1 MVKRKR
7 KSEREGFYFA
17 ISLLFYI
24 FLSNQSS
31 INLSYHALSPSFPN
45 PTKHIL
51 PFSTQLIPTNPILS
65 QNIPTYPVS
74 THIYPPAFKS
84 YLNLFP
90 SYPNISRPNPSNPD
104 QTFPYPIQTYSHLI
118 PTSCPDLSYLNL
130 FSQPLSI
137 ISQPNPAYPIPTFQ
151 SLHPIL

>member
-1 MVKRKR
+1 MVKKKR

-74 THIYPPAFKS
+74 THIYPH
-84 YLNLFP
+84 L
-90 SYPNISRPNPSNPD
+90 SNPIS
-104 QTFPYPIQTYSHLI
+104 TFFH
-118 PTSCPDLSYLNL
+118 
-130 FSQPLSI
+130 
-137 ISQPNPAYPIPTFQ
+137 PIPTYPG
-151 SLHPIL
+151 LTHPILIKLFPILSKPIPILFRHPVLTYPILTYSLSPYQ